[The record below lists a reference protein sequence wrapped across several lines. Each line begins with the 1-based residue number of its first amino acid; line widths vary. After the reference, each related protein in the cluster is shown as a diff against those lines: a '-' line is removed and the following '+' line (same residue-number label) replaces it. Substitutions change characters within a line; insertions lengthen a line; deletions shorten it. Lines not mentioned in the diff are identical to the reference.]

1 MSEGSEEQSYVET
14 GVDSL
19 DSILDGGILQGS
31 SVLVTGN
38 PGTGKTVLAMQY
50 LYHGVEECDEGGVYL
65 SFEESAEDL
74 AQAAESL
81 GFGRWRDHVDSGD
94 IVVYDKMDLLDER
107 DFASTLTSV
116 LDEVSDGD
124 YRRLVMDSL
133 TMFEMFFEN
142 EKERRRYLLKTVEI
156 LKERGFTS
164 YLVHESAEVFPD
176 RDIGLEEF
184 LTDGNFYLGQAP
196 TKSGS
201 NRYIWV
207 PKMRKQAIDTHIFP
221 MEIGEG
227 GIIVHESAAGFLQM
241 DDRGDL

>member
-1 MSEGSEEQSYVET
+1 MTGESYVDT
-14 GVDSL
+14 GVEGL
-19 DSILDGGILQGS
+19 DTILGGGVREGS

-50 LYHGVEECDEGGVYL
+50 LYHGVEEAEDRGVYL
-65 SFEESAEDL
+65 SFEESREDL

-81 GFGRWRDHVDSGD
+81 GFTRWREHVEDGR
-94 IVVYDKMDLLDER
+94 IAVYDKMDLLDEH

-116 LDEVSDGD
+116 LDEVEGGD

-133 TMFEMFFEN
+133 TMFEMFFED
-142 EKERRRYLLKTVEI
+142 EQDRRRYLLKTVEI
-156 LKERGFTS
+156 LKDRGFTS

-201 NRYIWV
+201 YRDIWV

-227 GIIVHESAAGFLQM
+227 GIVVHENAAGFLQM
-241 DDRGDL
+241 DGRGDL